1 MKDLI
6 KSKAF
11 NISAL
16 VVGIILFGLVC
27 FSGGVAVGIFKA
39 RFSYNF
45 GNNYERNFL
54 GSRQG
59 MMGGNRG
66 GGMMGFFRNAEGKD
80 YRNAHGISG
89 TIISITDNNLAIKDK
104 DGKENTIAVSDKT
117 VIKNGRES
125 IKITD
130 LKANDQI
137 VVLGNPGDNG
147 VINAS
152 LIRVYNNNSNNDND

>member
-6 KSKAF
+6 KSKTF
-11 NISAL
+11 KISAL

-27 FSGGVAVGIFKA
+27 FAGGVAVGIFKA
-39 RFSYNF
+39 RFSSNF

-66 GGMMGFFRNAEGKD
+66 GGMMGFFRDFEGKD
-80 YRNAHGISG
+80 YRNAHGLSG
-89 TIISITDNNLAIKDK
+89 TIISIADNNLAIKDK
-104 DGKENTIAVSDKT
+104 DGKENTISVSDKT
-117 VIKNGRES
+117 IIKNGRDNL
-125 IKITD
+125 KTTD

-147 VINAS
+147 VISAS
-152 LIRVYNNNSNNDND
+152 LIRVYNNSNNDND